1 MDDDATGGACRECV
15 RRSWLLS
22 RLSGRLDYRS
32 REEGPLLA
40 LLALEDEVLIKT
52 AVSRSRRELRRDWE
66 RFELG
71 KPAARAWEAAAG
83 VETLCR
89 HNGGYPPGLRDR
101 RVAPRMLY
109 VVGGAER
116 LAELAAKPAVAIVG
130 SSRPTDYGMEMA
142 RSLARGLAA
151 SGVTVVS
158 AMANGIFAAAHAGA
172 LEVDGPT
179 VTVMAGGVDVI
190 RPASRRGCYERVVEH
205 GCAVAEPPC
214 GFPPR
219 RWHEPARARTVA
231 GLAQL
236 TVVVEADET
245 PLDLRAA
252 RIARTMG
259 QTVAAVPGR
268 VTSPVSRGTN
278 ALLMSGAPLVRG
290 PADAL
295 DLLYGI
301 VDSRRAVAA
310 GQNAPRTGAAG
321 RSRISAASALPAG
334 GSTAA
339 QLEPRLQTLLEQV
352 GAGRDTPGKLAC
364 TGESPGDTLLALTE
378 LELMGL
384 LGRGDGGRYVPR
396 ESLAGR

>member
-1 MDDDATGGACRECV
+1 
-15 RRSWLLS
+15 LLN

-40 LLALEDEVLIKT
+40 LLELEDEVLIKT
-52 AVSRSRRELRRDWE
+52 TARRSRWELRKDWE

-71 KPAARAWEAAAG
+71 KTNARVCEAAAG
-83 VETLCR
+83 VETMCR

-116 LAELAAKPAVAIVG
+116 LAKVAAKPAVAIVG

-151 SGVTVVS
+151 SGVTIVG

-172 LEVDGPT
+172 LEVGEPT

-190 RPASRRGCYERVVEH
+190 RPANRRSCYERVIAS

-252 RIARTMG
+252 RIARMMG

-290 PADAL
+290 PADVL
-295 DLLYGI
+295 DLLYGV
-301 VDSRRAVAA
+301 VDSRRVLAA
-310 GQNAPRTGAAG
+310 EALSARQNTPRPGTARRPGV
-321 RSRISAASALPAG
+321 SAASTLPAG

-339 QLEPRLQTLLEQV
+339 QLEPRLQALLEQV
-352 GAGRDTPGKLAC
+352 GAGRDTPGKL
-364 TGESPGDTLLALTE
+364 TSTRENPGDTLLALTE
-378 LELMGL
+378 LELMGWL
-384 LGRGDGGRYVPR
+384 SRGDGGRYVPR
-396 ESLAGR
+396 KSLAGR